1 MSSIIH
7 YSPALCGAGKS
18 YAALTEIMANPTSH
32 YLYAAPSKIL
42 CDQSYTDAV
51 SKGVSVV
58 KVYSSDDGKVEIQHN
73 LTSSLQPRGS
83 VEKTLVKILHDKLA
97 RLIVCTHSAL
107 KQINERL
114 IKKIKVDYRL
124 IYDEFSHVDHYYSV
138 SMAHT
143 HQHYSPHLSAGP
155 YSSTDLL
162 RVTLTQGIQLPP
174 ELVDP
179 KKYRDDTQKL
189 FAPVLDH
196 LLIGDT
202 VLATKETYT
211 NQIINGCTNV
221 NRKDPAVHFLAIE
234 KPSYLLG
241 WAKTTVLSANFDHSL
256 AFHLLQQFYGIR
268 LVLDQDIDKSLRF
281 AHHTNGQRLTIKYL
295 DTGSTSMGRYDEV
308 VGSHKESNFSRIDDF
323 AHSQLTDNYVIA
335 ANNKHTLQR
344 HPSREELPVIS
355 HGLNSFQHIHQVA
368 FLAALNKSTMHIKML
383 KSLSITDDLIGA
395 HIHETVYQ
403 VVMRCSLRNPSAAEP
418 VTVFVTDR
426 VRAEE
431 LSRKFSGSTLV
442 ALQLTG
448 YTDGKPFTNSAIAI
462 RKRFRKHQ
470 QALTSSISLQGG
482 GKTVP
487 QISIDKKN
495 GVQKF
500 PASPQRTDTLD
511 QRGNYPLSI
520 YEYFDP
526 DSEYFIMESIPWRD
540 LEIMECDLQGWF
552 THLME
557 PAWVATY
564 RRLGKMAP
572 EFLVTDD
579 GHKPFDENADSAFML
594 RVWVASK
601 RGSVWV
607 SVTKS
612 TDSYGDDS
620 GYKDLVFEDPWAF
633 QKYLNK
639 CSVVAVK
646 DKLCDE
652 LSAAIQSCVYEPY
665 FDGYSRKK
673 YDPYHLEAEGIEC
686 VTRKFHSLMFDFD
699 DTEIDPQDLPKALS
713 GISHSIMSSFSNQ
726 VSGKGWRYRVVVY
739 LPYIVSYERYI
750 TLYNHIVSLIKDAG
764 YTHDEIALDDSKSA
778 TKAPEAMYLLP
789 CTNNDHPQNHIC
801 INSWD
806 HYPSNKKKDR
816 FFKELIDPSLHPD
829 THISLKPKSTVN
841 LVGSSARQS
850 RGVLAGGSWSHS
862 GVGADVRDALVAD
875 KIKEMQIR
883 ESGTGNQLFF
893 KVAMSL
899 SRCMGHDD
907 LTIALQKIASSDS
920 NAGER
925 LSEIPS
931 VISSVAKYRSQA
943 QSQDQ
948 EATAAEMFL

>member
-1 MSSIIH
+1 MPHIIH

-18 YAALTEIMANPTSH
+18 YAALTEIGSSSSSH

-42 CDQSYTDAV
+42 CDQFYRDAV
-51 SKGVSVV
+51 SLGISVV
-58 KVYSSDDGKVEIQHN
+58 MVYQSDNGVLIEHN
-73 LTSSLQPRGS
+73 LNKEINTNRTVGTALA
-83 VEKTLVKILHDKLA
+83 KLLNNKHA
-97 RLIVCTHSAL
+97 QLTICTQSAL
-107 KQINERL
+107 KQLGGRS
-114 IKKIKVDYRL
+114 IKKVKSDYTL
-124 IYDEFSHVDHYYSV
+124 ICDEFSNVDHYYSV
-138 SMAHT
+138 AMAHT
-143 HQHYSPHLSAGP
+143 HQHYSPYLTTAP
-155 YSSTDLL
+155 YNSTDLL
-162 RVTLTQGIQLPP
+162 RVTLTQGAQLPP

-196 LLIGDT
+196 LLRGDT

-211 NQIINGCTNV
+211 SQIINGCTNV

-323 AHSQLTDNYVIA
+323 AHSQLSDDYVIV

-344 HPSREELPVIS
+344 YTSREELPVIS

-368 FLAALNKSTMHIKML
+368 FLAALNKSTMHIKIL
-383 KSLSITDDLIGA
+383 KSLSIADDLIGA

-403 VVMRCSLRNPSAAEP
+403 AVMRCSLRDPSATEP
-418 VTVFVTDR
+418 VTVFITDKP
-426 VRAEE
+426 RAEE
-431 LSRKFSGSTLV
+431 LSRKFNGSTLV

-448 YTDGKPFTNSAIAI
+448 YTGGKPFTNSAIAI

-511 QRGNYPLSI
+511 LRGNYPLSI

-540 LEIMECDLQGWF
+540 LEIMECDIQGWF

-557 PAWVATY
+557 PAWASTY